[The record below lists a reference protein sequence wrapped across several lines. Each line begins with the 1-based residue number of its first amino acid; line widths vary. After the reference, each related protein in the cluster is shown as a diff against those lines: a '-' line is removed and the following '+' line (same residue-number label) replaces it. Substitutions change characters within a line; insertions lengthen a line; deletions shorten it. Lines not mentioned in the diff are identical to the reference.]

1 MTAIISLLT
10 ILSLLTSLVA
20 AKLPRLIVGVNKYS
34 HDTSICI
41 VDAVQQKILFS
52 QAKERITG
60 RKHDGGGISAL
71 IKYGLDYIQAD
82 MEDIHT
88 VVSNNHHFRVRPF
101 EVRLPFALAMNSVP
115 GPQFS
120 SFFLNKSLNTNV

>member
-1 MTAIISLLT
+1 MTVIISLLT
-10 ILSLLTSLVA
+10 PLLSLLIPLIA
-20 AKLPRLIVGVNKYS
+20 AKSPRLIIGVNKYS

-41 VDAVQQKILFS
+41 VDAFQQKILFS

-71 IKYGLDYIQAD
+71 IKYGLEYIQAD

-101 EVRLPFALAMNSVP
+101 EARLPFALAMNNVP
-115 GPQFS
+115 GP
-120 SFFLNKSLNTNV
+120 SF